1 MSRKKYSLI
10 GEIADF
16 DYHGFWGD
24 WCSPKSLKAWLD
36 KLEPGEEAEIEINS
50 PGGLVVQGIEMANAI
65 KNSKAVIV
73 AHVTGIAASMASV
86 IACACS
92 RIEMEEASFMM
103 IHDPWGYIE
112 GSADEM
118 RKQAGVLDQMK
129 AVIMSFYRGKFKGK
143 TDEEI
148 AALMTDETWY
158 TGAECKENGLDCTVI
173 ASDVKAAA
181 SIVGHKFKKIP
192 DGAAK
197 FLTSKE
203 ITDEGRAEIEAAKA
217 AAKAET
223 AAEGSTGNTN
233 TDISEHSEQAA
244 DAEGSTVKK
253 TVLLQDY
260 LANPEKVFSPEEY
273 KAIIK
278 ELDAEGY
285 AARYKGASKKINELQ
300 ARIADL
306 EKREADRAAETVDYG
321 AVVAERDT
329 LKAQNDALAETGNQ
343 AVKALKDFADQVKA
357 SGYENLAALIGA
369 VSGLK
374 ADLEKRDQEL
384 AQARQQL
391 DHMAETRD
399 LLTGGVLSPGNGN
412 AKYSSFAEAVDAIGY
427 VEACRRYPDLKAA
440 YRRKGK

>member
-1 MSRKKYSLI
+1 
-10 GEIADF
+10 
-16 DYHGFWGD
+16 
-24 WCSPKSLKAWLD
+24 
-36 KLEPGEEAEIEINS
+36 
-50 PGGLVVQGIEMANAI
+50 
-65 KNSKAVIV
+65 
-73 AHVTGIAASMASV
+73 
-86 IACACS
+86 
-92 RIEMEEASFMM
+92 MEEASFMM

-158 TGAECKENGLDCTVI
+158 TGAECKENGLDCIVI

-203 ITDEGRAEIEAAKA
+203 ITDEGKAEIEAARA
-217 AAKAET
+217 AAKAES
-223 AAEGSTGNTN
+223 STGNTG
-233 TDISEHSEQAA
+233 TETGGHSEPPAVVDSAA
-244 DAEGSTVKK
+244 GAAAEP
-253 TVLLQDY
+253 
-260 LANPEKVFSPEEY
+260 A
-273 KAIIK
+273 AA
-278 ELDAEGY
+278 AEATGGDWE
-285 AARYKGASKKINELQ
+285 ARYKGASKKINELQ

>member
-1 MSRKKYSLI
+1 MKSKYSLI
-10 GEIADF
+10 GEISDF

-24 WCSPKSLKAWLD
+24 WCSPKSLKAWLNT
-36 KLEPGEEAEIEINS
+36 LAPGEEAEIEINS
-50 PGGLVVQGIEMANAI
+50 PGGSVIHGIEMANAI
-65 KNSKAVIV
+65 KNSKAVIT

-223 AAEGSTGNTN
+223 AAESSTGNAN
-233 TDISEHSEQAA
+233 TDIPEHSEQAEPA
-244 DAEGSTVKK
+244 AAAEATGG
-253 TVLLQDY
+253 DW
-260 LANPEKVFSPEEY
+260 E
-273 KAIIK
+273 
-278 ELDAEGY
+278 
-285 AARYKGASKKINELQ
+285 ARYKGASKKINALQ
-300 ARIADL
+300 ARIAEL

>member
-1 MSRKKYSLI
+1 MKSKYSLI
-10 GEIADF
+10 GEISDF

-24 WCSPKSLKAWLD
+24 WCSPKSLKAWLNT
-36 KLEPGEEAEIEINS
+36 LSPGEEAEIEINS
-50 PGGLVVQGIEMANAI
+50 PGGSVIHGIEMANAI
-65 KNSKAVIV
+65 KNSKAVIT

-223 AAEGSTGNTN
+223 AAESSTGNAN

-244 DAEGSTVKK
+244 VSEPAAAAEATGG
-253 TVLLQDY
+253 DW
-260 LANPEKVFSPEEY
+260 E
-273 KAIIK
+273 
-278 ELDAEGY
+278 
-285 AARYKGASKKINELQ
+285 ARYKGASKKINALQ
-300 ARIADL
+300 ARIAEL